1 MLLWTILLFVFA
13 STSIAF
19 TNGSNVHSFQIYEIC
34 KSQNNRTGNITT
46 VYGSCPLCYSSSLC
60 VEGRTGRLCGTCS
73 PGYGV
78 PINQLNK
85 CVHCDQHPLPGSVIF
100 ILIQLVPVTV
110 VVLMIVIFNIQLTS
124 GFVSGLVFYCQMLS
138 VVYPGLN
145 LNIMVMRYIYASYS
159 LKDNCG
165 YVDHYYI
172 TLPSNIFNLNFVAFL
187 VNYPLCIT
195 SNMTPLQAI
204 SFWYV
209 IPTFP
214 LALLLLV
221 YIWITMYDKGFRCV
235 VTVTQTA
242 HRLLARFWRITNTE
256 RSLIHSLFTIYLLC
270 FTQLAATSLQLLHH
284 VVWSVGRK
292 WNESDT
298 VFFYDGTVEYFGW
311 PHCIAGISAIIVLVF
326 IVILPMLY
334 IQLYPFKIFHII
346 LEKLHLRYEM
356 LILVGDMFTGPYK
369 NGSNDDSYDYRFFAG
384 LFLIVRI
391 IILCLHFT
399 PGANGFILFSQLT
412 IFAILAG
419 LITIFRPYRKN
430 IHSAY
435 NVGFLLYLVCL
446 CGFSL
451 IHGSTKSGDKIIF
464 SFVFPFGLWLLIY
477 GNVPRWVFK
486 KLESCYKYFK
496 VNRQRQQSNSPL
508 SEGHQDTQPLL
519 GDDDDNWVADRM
531 ENPDNYDER
540 HARHAPYDLQVSQP
554 QKKAVHVT
562 YGSTDTALTTHNQYE
577 AQISERD
584 TSCSHVST
592 SRDSEG
598 LSLHPVPETER
609 DASCSHVLT
618 SRDTESL
625 SLHPTSQ
632 SDRDASCSH
641 VSTSRDTESLSLH
654 STSQSDRDASCSHV
668 STSRDTEG
676 LSLSLHLAATCKT
689 SYGSTNESSL

>member
-1 MLLWTILLFVFA
+1 MLLWIILLVFA
-13 STSIAF
+13 STSLTF
-19 TNGSNVHSFQIYEIC
+19 THSFKIYEMC
-34 KSQNNRTGNITT
+34 KSQDNQTGKIAT
-46 VYGSCPLCYSSSLC
+46 VYGFCPLCYSYKTNSSLC
-60 VEGRTGRLCGTCS
+60 VEGRTGRLCGACS

-78 PINQLNK
+78 PINKLNK
-85 CVHCDQHPLPGSVIF
+85 CVRCDQHPLPGLVIF

-110 VVLMIVIFNIQLTS
+110 VVLIIVIFNIQLTS
-124 GFVSGLVFYCQMLS
+124 GFLSGLVFYCQMLS

-145 LNIMVMRYIYASYS
+145 LNIMVMDYIYASYN

-195 SNMTPLQAI
+195 SNMSPLQAI

-209 IPTFP
+209 IPSFP

-270 FTQLAATSLQLLHH
+270 FTQLASTSLQILHH

-292 WNESDT
+292 RNEKYESGS
-298 VFFYDGTVEYFGW
+298 VFFYDGTVQYFGW
-311 PHCIAGISAIIVLVF
+311 PHCIAGICAIVVLIF

-334 IQLYPFKIFHII
+334 IQLYPFKIFHIV
-346 LEKLHLRYEM
+346 LEKLHLRHEI

-384 LFLIVRI
+384 FFLILRI

-399 PGANGFILFSQLT
+399 VGANGFILFSQLT
-412 IFAILAG
+412 LFAILAA

-430 IHSAY
+430 IHSVY

-446 CGFSL
+446 CGFTL
-451 IHGSTKSGDKIIF
+451 IHTSNKLGDKIIF
-464 SFVFPFGLWLLIY
+464 TFAVPFFLWLIIY
-477 GNVPRWVFK
+477 GNVLRWVFK

-496 VNRQRQQSNSPL
+496 VNKQRQQCNSPL
-508 SEGHQDTQPLL
+508 SETHQETQPLL
-519 GDDDDNWVADRM
+519 GNDDNWVADRM
-531 ENPDNYDER
+531 ENPDNYDEH
-540 HARHAPYDLQVSQP
+540 HARHAPYDLQVSHP
-554 QKKAVHVT
+554 QKNTVHVT
-562 YGSTDTALTTHNQYE
+562 YGSTDTAITTYNRYE

-598 LSLHPVPETER
+598 LSFHPEPETER
-609 DASCSHVLT
+609 DPSCSHVLT
-618 SRDTESL
+618 SRDMESL
-625 SLHPTSQ
+625 SFHLASQ
-632 SDRDASCSH
+632 PDSNASCSH
-641 VSTSRDTESLSLH
+641 VSTSRDS
-654 STSQSDRDASCSHV
+654 
-668 STSRDTEG
+668 EG
-676 LSLSLHLAATCKT
+676 LSLSLHVAATCKT
-689 SYGSTNESSL
+689 SYGSANESCL